1 MAELSHEGEQLT
13 NPNST
18 GRLKKPGRWQGDS
31 GHRGNGVTTARPYSP
46 PARSP
51 SIRPAGMAALKGKI
65 STLQLEITKLETI
78 VAGQRAD
85 LEILRYAKEPRLES
99 MLRQLIAE
107 ADERLEQL
115 QQEKAKNP
123 A

>member
-1 MAELSHEGEQLT
+1 M
-13 NPNST
+13 
-18 GRLKKPGRWQGDS
+18 
-31 GHRGNGVTTARPYSP
+31 ARPYSP
-46 PARSP
+46 PARFP

-85 LEILRYAKEPRLES
+85 LEILCYAEEPRLES
-99 MLRQLIAE
+99 MLRQLMVE

-115 QQEKAKNP
+115 QQKRLRTSHSLK
-123 A
+123 